1 MKNKITALIASLFL
15 ILSFNTLQ
23 AETNFGISL
32 MTGQAETSGSEK
44 EDGSADDKNNK
55 TIKETFMGG
64 SLYLEHVS
72 DNGVAIGIDYVPL
85 EVELGDGKRTDSSAG
100 ADAESEADTGDRK
113 ASASLEN
120 LITLYA
126 SFPLNVGDLYGKVG
140 YHMVDVTTSETL
152 PNAAYGDD
160 DITGFQVALGKS
172 FDRTKLEIFYSD
184 FEEVSLTATGGS
196 GSHKIEADADVL
208 GLKLS
213 IDF

>member
-1 MKNKITALIASLFL
+1 M
-15 ILSFNTLQ
+15 
-23 AETNFGISL
+23 E
-32 MTGQAETSGSEK
+32 EK
-44 EDGSADDKNNK
+44 D
-55 TIKETFMGG
+55 
-64 SLYLEHVS
+64 
-72 DNGVAIGIDYVPL
+72 
-85 EVELGDGKRTDSSAG
+85 DSSSG
-100 ADAESEADTGDRK
+100 ADSTSEADTGDRK

-152 PNAAYGDD
+152 PNASYGDD

-172 FDRTKLEIFYSD
+172 FDKTKLEIFYSD

-213 IDF
+213 MNNLDIKKQFLQNGWAKLPKFLKKDEVKKNKSRNKSNSKKKIKKY